1 MIYYL
6 PPLILYVT
14 TLQIMFCLLSF
25 LVFGVTND
33 CNELDT
39 STRSTITL
47 TLLLSAVAF
56 KVSVASSL
64 PQVPYFTFLDSFM
77 WLLISFISLLAIEN
91 IAWPAASCTNRR
103 WDLGQEHEVY
113 VMYGLLFLFVSLV
126 GTMSLIAW
134 RIRQANDSLLAKK
147 KEEMNKEGTSSPP
160 PSSSSSLSTT
170 LSTTTSP
177 PTSLSPTAEKGKP
190 KNASPYNSKKIYAA
204 QEYN

>member
-1 MIYYL
+1 
-6 PPLILYVT
+6 
-14 TLQIMFCLLSF
+14 MFCLLSF

-113 VMYGLLFLFVSLV
+113 VMYGFLFLLVSLV
-126 GTMSLIAW
+126 GTMFLIAW
-134 RIRQANDSLLAKK
+134 RTRQANDLLLMKK
-147 KEEMNKEGTSSPP
+147 KKEMNKEGTSSP
-160 PSSSSSLSTT
+160 SSST
-170 LSTTTSP
+170 TTTSP
-177 PTSLSPTAEKGKP
+177 PTSLSPTAEKEKP
-190 KNASPYNSKKIYAA
+190 KNASPYNSKKVYAVQPP

>member
-1 MIYYL
+1 
-6 PPLILYVT
+6 
-14 TLQIMFCLLSF
+14 
-25 LVFGVTND
+25 VTND

-91 IAWPAASCTNRR
+91 IAWPVASCTNRR

-113 VMYGLLFLFVSLV
+113 VMYGFLFLLVALV

-134 RIRQANDSLLAKK
+134 RILRNNKSKFCQSKDGIMQLKD
-147 KEEMNKEGTSSPP
+147 EEDT
-160 PSSSSSLSTT
+160 SSSSSS
-170 LSTTTSP
+170 SSSSTTSP
-177 PTSLSPTAEKGKP
+177 PPAVENEKRSRNTSSKVF
-190 KNASPYNSKKIYAA
+190 ASQPFD
-204 QEYN
+204 